1 LQQRKTKKMKA
12 RYIRISSLT
21 QNEERQLTKSH
32 PTEKFFIDKISGTT
46 LFNQRPQAIELLKAI
61 ENKEINYLSI
71 DAIDRLGRNTL
82 DIFQTLD
89 FLKNNNV
96 TVKVENLGIESKLP
110 NGTPNP
116 VFNLITSVL
125 ANIAEMERLSMLER
139 QKQGIAI
146 AKAKGVYKGRE
157 KGSTTPNDEILKK
170 YSNVVKLLQSDKKNT
185 LKEIAVLGGCTINT
199 VQKVKKILNE

>member
-1 LQQRKTKKMKA
+1 MKA

-21 QNEERQLTKSH
+21 QNEERQLIKAN
-32 PTEKFFIDKISGTT
+32 PTEKLFLDKISGTIP
-46 LFNQRPQAIELLKAI
+46 FNQRPSAIELF
-61 ENKEINYLSI
+61 NEIKTGTIDYLSI
-71 DAIDRLGRNTL
+71 EAVDRLGRNTL

-89 FLKNNNV
+89 FLSKHNV

-170 YSNVVKLLQSDKKNT
+170 YSNVVKYLKREIPPSMIEIGTLCNVNKNT
-185 LKEIAVLGGCTINT
+185 VL
-199 VQKVKKILNE
+199 KVKKILNE